1 MLGTGIYPL
10 NLPATPPVGFT
21 VARSHIFKADRAVT
35 QPIGPLDQ
43 GRRGPRQTNRR
54 PVGSKHGLKKIGT
67 ALRRNERGIEREQR
81 VIQDHAFRI
90 QARVVRQRSQ
100 VVTGGLQFT
109 YISLDDYR
117 IVRDELLGEGK
128 RSTDDRKNVPYSVFM
143 TPPLSRVG
151 MTEEQARESGADI
164 QVVTLPVAAIPRAR
178 VMNDTRGV
186 LKAIVDNKTQRILG
200 ASLLCVDSHE
210 MINIVKMVMDAGL
223 PYSILRDQIFTHP
236 SMSESLND
244 LFSLVK

>member
-1 MLGTGIYPL
+1 MTSLKTSIKTITYL
-10 NLPATPPVGFT
+10 
-21 VARSHIFKADRAVT
+21 SD
-35 QPIGPLDQ
+35 IGCLEIQ
-43 GRRGPRQTNRR
+43 G
-54 PVGSKHGLKKIGT
+54 
-67 ALRRNERGIEREQR
+67 A
-81 VIQDHAFRI
+81 
-90 QARVVRQRSQ
+90 
-100 VVTGGLQFT
+100 
-109 YISLDDYR
+109 SL
-117 IVRDELLGEGK
+117 
-128 RSTDDRKNVPYSVFM
+128 
-143 TPPLSRVG
+143 
-151 MTEEQARESGADI
+151 
-164 QVVTLPVAAIPRAR
+164 VTLPVAAIPRAR

>member
-1 MLGTGIYPL
+1 MSLYQLYKLVATATSLAFIGLHATTAYGEYILNPQHRLQIGIGGY
-10 NLPATPPVGFT
+10 
-21 VARSHIFKADRAVT
+21 
-35 QPIGPLDQ
+35 
-43 GRRGPRQTNRR
+43 
-54 PVGSKHGLKKIGT
+54 
-67 ALRRNERGIEREQR
+67 
-81 VIQDHAFRI
+81 
-90 QARVVRQRSQ
+90 ARVYSGKLESYQYNNVLKAQPELTAKYLVSDTLTLRAK
-100 VVTGGLQFT
+100 
-109 YISLDDYR
+109 YAYR
-117 IVRDELLGEGK
+117 IVRDELLGEGR

>member
-1 MLGTGIYPL
+1 DR
-10 NLPATPPVGFT
+10 N
-21 VARSHIFKADRAVT
+21 RSHWST
-35 QPIGPLDQ
+35 
-43 GRRGPRQTNRR
+43 
-54 PVGSKHGLKKIGT
+54 SKTPSYTK
-67 ALRRNERGIEREQR
+67 
-81 VIQDHAFRI
+81 
-90 QARVVRQRSQ
+90 
-100 VVTGGLQFT
+100 
-109 YISLDDYR
+109 
-117 IVRDELLGEGK
+117 
-128 RSTDDRKNVPYSVFM
+128 SVSWQHH
-143 TPPLSRVG
+143 P
-151 MTEEQARESGADI
+151 
-164 QVVTLPVAAIPRAR
+164 IPRAR

>member
-1 MLGTGIYPL
+1 G
-10 NLPATPPVGFT
+10 
-21 VARSHIFKADRAVT
+21 D
-35 QPIGPLDQ
+35 
-43 GRRGPRQTNRR
+43 
-54 PVGSKHGLKKIGT
+54 
-67 ALRRNERGIEREQR
+67 
-81 VIQDHAFRI
+81 
-90 QARVVRQRSQ
+90 
-100 VVTGGLQFT
+100 VTGGLQFT

-117 IVRDELLGEGK
+117 IVRDELLGEGR

-223 PYSILRDQIFTHP
+223 PYSILHDQIFTHP

>member
-1 MLGTGIYPL
+1 MG
-10 NLPATPPVGFT
+10 
-21 VARSHIFKADRAVT
+21 D
-35 QPIGPLDQ
+35 
-43 GRRGPRQTNRR
+43 
-54 PVGSKHGLKKIGT
+54 
-67 ALRRNERGIEREQR
+67 
-81 VIQDHAFRI
+81 
-90 QARVVRQRSQ
+90 
-100 VVTGGLQFT
+100 VTGGLQFT

-117 IVRDELLGEGK
+117 IVRDELLGEGR

-151 MTEEQARESGADI
+151 MTEEQARESG
-164 QVVTLPVAAIPRAR
+164 AAIPRAR

>member
-1 MLGTGIYPL
+1 
-10 NLPATPPVGFT
+10 
-21 VARSHIFKADRAVT
+21 
-35 QPIGPLDQ
+35 
-43 GRRGPRQTNRR
+43 
-54 PVGSKHGLKKIGT
+54 
-67 ALRRNERGIEREQR
+67 
-81 VIQDHAFRI
+81 
-90 QARVVRQRSQ
+90 
-100 VVTGGLQFT
+100 
-109 YISLDDYR
+109 
-117 IVRDELLGEGK
+117 
-128 RSTDDRKNVPYSVFM
+128 
-143 TPPLSRVG
+143 

-244 LFSLVK
+244 LFSLVNETQNQTPEQIFWRLREKNLINSLLLYNFLITSLMVFYMFKNLFYLQHYYLALWHFPPMQMIK